1 MTAINKKIIILGG
14 LGTGS
19 VIAAAIREAR
29 LRSASEWDFAGY
41 LNDREETGALISGAP
56 VLGKTAEIRKFVDEG
71 YCFLNTIYRIDGQR
85 ERIAMFEGFGI
96 PDESL
101 ATFIH
106 PMAYVAPGVVLGPG
120 SVVMPNAYISPD
132 TVLGKCCLVMA
143 NVSIGHNDVIGDHCH
158 IAAQAAVGSYLRIG
172 RGVHIGLNCSIR
184 ENLVI
189 GDYAT
194 TGMGSVL
201 TKNVGD
207 NEIWT
212 GNPAKFLRHA
222 T

>member
-1 MTAINKKIIILGG
+1 MKKINKKILILGG

-29 LRSASEWDFAGY
+29 LRGATEWDFAGY
-41 LNDREETGALISGAP
+41 LNDREETGSLISGAP
-56 VLGKTAEIRKFVDEG
+56 VLGKVSEIQHFVQQG
-71 YCFLNTIYRIDGQR
+71 YYFINTIYRIDGQK
-85 ERIAMFEGFGI
+85 ERIEMFERLGV
-96 PDESL
+96 PDSSL

-106 PMAYVAPGVVLGPG
+106 PMAYVAPGVILGPG

-143 NVSIGHNDVIGDHCH
+143 NVSIGHNDAIGDHCH
-158 IAAQAAVGSYLRIG
+158 IAAQAAVGSYLSLG

-194 TGMGSVL
+194 TGMGSVV
-201 TKNVGD
+201 TKNIGD
-207 NEIWT
+207 YEIWT
-212 GNPAKFLRHA
+212 GNPAKFLRNA